1 VVLDSNLHTPEN
13 ARLLGIVSTAPT
25 WIFHADDA
33 PHDRRDALVRHGA
46 ELIAVPRG
54 ERGLDLTAVLRELAR
69 RDVMRL
75 LVEGGPTLHGA
86 LLDAGLADRAAVF
99 VAPRLLGDA
108 AALPLSIGRPRERM
122 LEALTLR
129 DVTRRSFG
137 DDTLIEGAL

>member
-1 VVLDSNLHTPEN
+1 
-13 ARLLGIVSTAPT
+13 
-25 WIFHADDA
+25 
-33 PHDRRDALVRHGA
+33 
-46 ELIAVPRG
+46 VPRA
-54 ERGLDLTAVLRELAR
+54 ERGLDLHEVLRELAR

-75 LVEGGPTLHGA
+75 LVEGGPSLHGA

-99 VAPRLLGDA
+99 VAPRLLGDPQA
-108 AALPLSIGRPRERM
+108 FPLSIGRPRERM